1 MANENG
7 RAYQGPNV
15 ELEGGGGTNYSINDA
30 LTTSNYKVK
39 NTTNFWGGN
48 ASSPPEVDLF
58 DICELR
64 KESSTREMNVDI
76 AHTKTNLG
84 SFYVNSY
91 SNSLNYRLL
100 DVVTPW
106 QRGISIGYNSEVALI
121 KGTTPRE
128 FRFDKSLTNSHAS
141 TLTGNIARF
150 LLQRIAGG
158 GKFLIQRENNRFTI
172 DSEVEISGNYAE
184 LADTQNTEYYRT
196 NQLGLPTNVTAPY
209 MMLLLVGGAGGGGS
223 SGTDIYH
230 YAAIAGGY
238 NAKDVHGGA
247 GGGGGGVGV
256 FVLDFSSCDGFVI
269 SVGSGGS
276 GGSAGSKAS
285 GGSSGGSGSQNA
297 GSAGGSTTVYAAT
310 SCGGGTFSITKIIT
324 CGGGA
329 GGGTSTTTSYGS
341 RAQGGSGGK
350 VTHHDNNTY
359 SYLVGSTSGG
369 SGGFGGAST
378 SDADRNSEATLRE
391 DCSWGPGGGSG
402 TGQQQYYMTGNS
414 KIISTLCSTPAQ
426 DSVSGKNSNGYYGAG
441 GNGGSSLNK
450 GAKAVIWG
458 PASDGTYGA
467 GGSGGD
473 FGTDG
478 GYAGGKGGDGFFAL
492 YY

>member
-7 RAYQGPNV
+7 RVITDSNI
-15 ELEGGGGTNYSINDA
+15 ELEGGGGTNYSINDE

-39 NTTNFWGGN
+39 NTTEFWGGN

-100 DVVTPW
+100 DVLKPW
-106 QRGISIGYNSEVALI
+106 QRGINIGYNNEVALI

-158 GKFLIQRENNRFTI
+158 GKFLIQREDNQFTI

-196 NQLGLPTNVTAPY
+196 NQLGLPTNVSAPY

-223 SGTDIYH
+223 SGTDIYQ
-230 YAAIAGGY
+230 YGWGGY

-247 GGGGGGVGV
+247 GGGGGGIGV

-276 GGSAGSKAS
+276 GGSAGSKAT

-297 GSAGGSTTVYAAT
+297 GFDGGDTVVYAAIRD
-310 SCGGGTFSITKIIT
+310 SGKKFSITKIIT
-324 CGGGA
+324 CGSGA
-329 GGGTSTTTSYGS
+329 GGGTSSTTTTGS

-359 SYLVGSTSGG
+359 SYCVGSSSGG
-369 SGGFGGAST
+369 SGGNGGAST
-378 SDADRNSEATLRE
+378 SDKDFTKETNLRGTAY
-391 DCSWGPGGGSG
+391 WAPGNGAG
-402 TGQQQYYMTGNS
+402 TGQQQYYMTANS
-414 KIISTLCSTPAQ
+414 NIISTLCATSAQ
-426 DSVSGKNSNGYYGAG
+426 GEANSANSSGYYGAG
-441 GNGGSSLNK
+441 GNGGSSLDK
-450 GAKAVIWG
+450 GAKAVVWG
-458 PASDGTYGA
+458 PANNGALGA

>member
-1 MANENG
+1 MAN
-7 RAYQGPNV
+7 QGPSI
-15 ELEGGGGTNYSINDA
+15 ELEGGGGTNYGINDA

-39 NTTNFWGGN
+39 NTTEFWGGN

-106 QRGISIGYNSEVALI
+106 QRGINIGYNSEIALI

-128 FRFDKSLTNSHAS
+128 FAFNQSLTNSHAS
-141 TLTGNIARF
+141 TLTGNKASY
-150 LLQRIAGG
+150 LLSERVGTYFIKRGDNQ
-158 GKFLIQRENNRFTI
+158 FTV
-172 DSEVEISGNYAE
+172 DSEVTISGSYAT
-184 LADTQNTEYYRT
+184 LADAQNTKYYPLNT
-196 NQLGLPTNVTAPY
+196 LGLPTNVTKAPY

-223 SGTDIYH
+223 SGTDIFKYTF
-230 YAAIAGGY
+230 GGF
-238 NAKDVHGGA
+238 NAHDVHGGA

-269 SVGSGGS
+269 KVGSGGS
-276 GGSAGSKAS
+276 GGSAGSKAT

-310 SCGGGTFSITKIIT
+310 NNGGRTYSITKIIT

-329 GGGTSTTTSYGS
+329 GGDTSTTSSKGS
-341 RAQGGSGGK
+341 QASGGTGGS
-350 VTHHDNNTY
+350 VTHHDTSNSY

-369 SGGFGGAST
+369 SGGKGGAST
-378 SDADRNSEATLRE
+378 DSEDRASEETLRTK
-391 DCSWGPGGGSG
+391 CTWSPGSGSG
-402 TGQQQYYMTGNS
+402 TGEQKYYMTGNS
-414 KIISTLCSTPAQ
+414 SIVSTLYSTSAQ
-426 DSVSGKNSNGYYGAG
+426 SDANSANSNGYFGAG
-441 GNGGSSLNK
+441 GNGGSSLGK
-450 GAKAVIWG
+450 GAKAVVWG
-458 PASDGTYGA
+458 NANDGTLGS